1 MKVRHGFVSNSSTSS
16 FLCDICGTI
25 EAERDLCI
33 TDAGM
38 LQCQKDHTF
47 CTSHMEDEN
56 PIDIP
61 RSLEEKKQILK
72 HADFVEEGG
81 DIEDGN
87 IEDLYE
93 EWQSEARYTMPS
105 EFCPFCNLQRVTDEF
120 LLLYLFKTTDM
131 SDLEWGRGTTR
142 MDVVKRIREKYGTY
156 DDFKSF
162 VKPS

>member
-16 FLCDICGTI
+16 FLCNVCGTI
-25 EAERDLCI
+25 AAERDLCI

-38 LQCQKDHTF
+38 IQCQKDHTF
-47 CTSHMEDEN
+47 CTSHMEGGD

-61 RSLEEKKQILK
+61 RSLEEKKQILLNAQVMSK
-72 HADFVEEGG
+72 DED
-81 DIEDGN
+81 DIEG
-87 IEDLYE
+87 LYE
-93 EWQSEARYTMPS
+93 DWQADARYEMPS
-105 EFCPFCNLQRVTDEF
+105 ELCPFCNLQRVTDEL

-131 SDLEWGRGTTR
+131 SRTDI
-142 MDVVKRIREKYGTY
+142 VKQIREKYGTY